1 MKNCLKND
9 SGVIKVNAQQSYEDV
24 FGQAIKNGKM
34 SEARMQEL
42 LAKIS
47 QVASNDVTAFDGLE
61 TDIKLYRDGES
72 GSIVIDM
79 LANWM
84 KSDED

>member
-1 MKNCLKND
+1 MT
-9 SGVIKVNAQQSYEDV
+9 
-24 FGQAIKNGKM
+24 
-34 SEARMQEL
+34 EARMQEL
-42 LAKIS
+42 LAEIC
-47 QVASNDVTAFDGLE
+47 QVASNDVTAIVGLE